1 MAILQ
6 VAHRCPHCGEHKD
19 FVLYQ
24 ASEIVRRDISQI
36 AEPLWENT
44 DPTLPPSARRKAAIG
59 AEFCS
64 LSRCPHCKNPTMFI
78 VQCVDTHL
86 APIMGSQ
93 SGTGYDANSR
103 TLSQFRVIA
112 TYPETPRFDAHPSWP
127 ELIRQPFVEMQED
140 VRRKRTPAFIISGCR
155 TILDVATKDLGG
167 VGKNIFDRVADL
179 RAKGLLTGA
188 LGDWADEIRKRGND
202 AVHDLE
208 GDAES
213 ARQFVE
219 FLRLFL
225 HVAYELPESIAKQ
238 RVTVV

>member
-19 FVLYQ
+19 FVLFQ
-24 ASEIVRRDISQI
+24 ASEIVRSDISQI
-36 AEPLWENT
+36 AEPLWADT
-44 DPTLPPSARRKAAIG
+44 DPRLPPSARRRAANG
-59 AEFCS
+59 AEFCA
-64 LSRCPHCKNPTMFI
+64 LSRCPHCKNPTMF
-78 VQCVDTHL
+78 VLLAVDTHL
-86 APIMGSQ
+86 STAMGSPQ
-93 SGTGYDANSR
+93 GFDANSR
-103 TLSQFRVIA
+103 LLSQFRVLA

-127 ELIRQPFVEMQED
+127 ERIRQPFVEMQED
-140 VRRKRTPAFIISGCR
+140 MRRQRTPAFIIAGCR

-167 VGKNIFDRVADL
+167 QGNSIFARVADL
-179 RAKGLLTGA
+179 RARGLLTGA

-208 GDAES
+208 GDAET

-225 HVAYELPESIAKQ
+225 HVAYELPESIANQ
-238 RVTVV
+238 RGAGS